1 MKITLMHPAIGEF
14 SFPLEKSS
22 KAYIGRRGADLDV
35 ELTWDPRISRRH
47 AAVWVENGDVWFE
60 DVGSRNGSWQGNTR
74 LSTKLRLEAGDSV
87 LIGETALIVP
97 NEATEHLRE
106 VETTHE
112 AFEPDV
118 MKEITDVLEL
128 ANAASQPRPDS
139 TDTHRRIDAAAQ
151 VRTDDLRIGVAPAED
166 PAKNRRARRVFE
178 DRRVEVQ
185 LNDREALRELW
196 LRDISKGGLFVEM
209 KEAPP
214 PGTSLVVHLSTPGGR
229 LQLNATV
236 VHVVPAERAATYGI
250 APGAGLAFTDLN
262 ENKKAAIRDYV
273 DGIANALDADLDKG
287 VPAASA
293 DELEN
298 VFEEVKRV
306 LRHAEHDALYAAL
319 DLYPTAP
326 SDQIAERITQLFE
339 RFERGATSLPPP
351 QSARVRA
358 ATTALSRIR
367 RVLGSDLSRLEYDFR
382 CGHVRALERI
392 TRAKDGSGAT
402 LSTLR
407 RAWNRVCPDRVDQ
420 AALLTRQ
427 AFAARQVQDVVAA
440 IEHGRRALELNPFFE
455 ELRKTV
461 ETWEQFLRDERADG
475 DLLRRTA

>member
-22 KAYIGRRGADLDV
+22 KAFIGRRGPDLDV

-47 AAVWVENGDVWFE
+47 GAVWVEDGAVWYE
-60 DVGSRNGSWQGNTR
+60 DAGSRNGSWQGNAR
-74 LSTKLRLEAGDSV
+74 LSGKKRLERGESI

-97 NEATEHLRE
+97 AEDGPDLRE
-106 VETTHE
+106 VEATHE
-112 AFEPDV
+112 AFDNDIV
-118 MKEITDVLEL
+118 KEITAVLDL
-128 ANAASQPRPDS
+128 
-139 TDTHRRIDAAAQ
+139 TAQ
-151 VRTDDLRIGVAPAED
+151 VRTDDLRIGAPTPKQPEAS
-166 PAKNRRARRVFE
+166 RRARRIL
-178 DRRVEVQ
+178 DNRRVELQ
-185 LNDREALRELW
+185 LSGRDELRELW
-196 LRDISKGGLFVEM
+196 QRDISKGGLFVEM
-209 KEAPP
+209 DEAPP
-214 PGTSLVVHLSTPGGR
+214 PGTSLVVHLKTPGGK
-229 LQLNATV
+229 LDFNATV
-236 VHVVPAERAATYGI
+236 VHVVPPDRAKTYGI

-262 ENKKAAIRDYV
+262 EQKKAAIRDYV
-273 DGIANALDADLDKG
+273 DGIANALDGDLEK
-287 VPAASA
+287 AAQV
-293 DELEN
+293 DDDDDLEN

-319 DLYPTAP
+319 DLYPTATT
-326 SDQIAERITQLFE
+326 DQISERISILFD
-339 RFERGATSLPPP
+339 RFERAAHTLPPP

-358 ATTALSRIR
+358 ATTVLSRIR

-382 CGHVRALERI
+382 SGHVRALERI
-392 TRAKDGSGAT
+392 ARAKDESGVS

-427 AFAARQVQDVVAA
+427 AFAARQVQDVIAA

-475 DLLRRTA
+475 DLLRRTG

>member
-1 MKITLMHPAIGEF
+1 MHPAIGEF

-22 KAYIGRRGADLDV
+22 KAFIGRRGADLDV

-47 AAVWVENGDVWFE
+47 AAVWVEDGAVWFE
-60 DVGSRNGSWQGNTR
+60 DAGSRNGSWQGNIR
-74 LSTKLRLEAGDSV
+74 LSGRHRLSPGDSV

-97 NEATEHLRE
+97 TEETAHLRE

-112 AFEPDV
+112 VFEPALQ
-118 MKEITDVLEL
+118 KEITDVLEL
-128 ANAASQPRPDS
+128 
-139 TDTHRRIDAAAQ
+139 TTGQ
-151 VRTDDLRIGVAPAED
+151 VRTDDLRIGVPAAKD
-166 PAKNRRARRVFE
+166 PSKNRRSRRVFDE
-178 DRRVEVQ
+178 RKVDVQ
-185 LNDREALRELW
+185 LSGRDELRELW

-209 KEAPP
+209 EEAPP

-229 LQLNATV
+229 LHLNATV
-236 VHVVPAERAATYGI
+236 VHVVPADRAATYGI

-273 DGIANALDADLDKG
+273 DGIANALDVDLGKG
-287 VPAASA
+287 VKAEDS
-293 DELEN
+293 DDLEN
-298 VFEEVKRV
+298 VFDEVKRV

-319 DLYPTAP
+319 DLYPTATAE
-326 SDQIAERITQLFE
+326 QITKRISNLFD
-339 RFERGATSLPPP
+339 RFERATRSLPPP

-358 ATTALSRIR
+358 ATTVLSRIR

-392 TRAKDGSGAT
+392 TRARDGSGAT

-427 AFAARQVQDVVAA
+427 AFAARQVQDVIAA
-440 IEHGRRALELNPFFE
+440 IEHGRRALELNPFFD